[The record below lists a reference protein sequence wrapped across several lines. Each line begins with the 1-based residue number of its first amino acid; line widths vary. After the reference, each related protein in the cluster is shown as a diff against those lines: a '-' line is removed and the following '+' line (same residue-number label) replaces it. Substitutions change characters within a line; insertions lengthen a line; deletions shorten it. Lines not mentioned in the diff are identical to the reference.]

1 MGQVRKG
8 KVCVPGCAGEGFAGS
23 SGKRNQPLVPSV
35 SVVQIH
41 MGLDRDE
48 QVDNPDDKRSEQRPQ
63 DRYVESGND
72 ILGEVDNDGAD
83 DEADDPPIVGG
94 DTIAKH
100 RFDDPAQQGN
110 DNSCEKSCP
119 EAANGKARYK
129 KSDKH
134 QDYGSDDKADDMAI
148 VLEMSEEKLD
158 TVLWPARHQKLVER
172 VEGAYRFVHDR
183 VQEAAYALIPE
194 HLRGEAH
201 LRIGRLLAARTSPE
215 KRDEAAFE
223 IVNQLNRALPLFDS
237 TDEREK
243 AAEFNLTAGPRANAS
258 TAYVSALSYFVA
270 GRSLLAE
277 DCWKRRW
284 GLIFALDFHRA
295 KCALL
300 TGALSDAES
309 HWAALSAR
317 VTHTADRAVVARL
330 GIDLYVKLNQP
341 SRSVGVGI
349 EYLSHL
355 EIHWSPH
362 PTDEEA
368 RLTYQRVWS
377 ELDRHATEELKA
389 LPVMTDPASRRAGC
403 PEPAL
408 FASTIHRPQ
417 PVHARGPPNAP
428 PYLGSRQ
435 QRRVCGCLC
444 SVWNDRRAKDR

>member
-1 MGQVRKG
+1 MHANTDGNPFFAIQFLSSLVEEGLLAFDHGGARWSWDIDRIHAKG
-8 KVCVPGCAGEGFAGS
+8 YTDKVVDL
-23 SGKRNQPLVPSV
+23 LVGTLTRLPTAT
-35 SVVQIH
+35 QNA
-41 MGLDRDE
+41 LR
-48 QVDNPDDKRSEQRPQ
+48 QLAC
-63 DRYVESGND
+63 
-72 ILGEVDNDGAD
+72 LG
-83 DEADDPPIVGG
+83 
-94 DTIAKH
+94 TIADS
-100 RFDDPAQQGN
+100 RAL
-110 DNSCEKSCP
+110 S
-119 EAANGKARYK
+119 
-129 KSDKH
+129 
-134 QDYGSDDKADDMAI
+134 I

-223 IVNQLNRALPLFDS
+223 IVNQLNRALPLIES